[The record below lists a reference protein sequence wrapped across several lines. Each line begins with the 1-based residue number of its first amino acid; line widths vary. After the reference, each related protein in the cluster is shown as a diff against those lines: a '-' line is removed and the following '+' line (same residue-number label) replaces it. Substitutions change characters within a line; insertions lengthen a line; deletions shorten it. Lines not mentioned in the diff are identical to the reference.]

1 MFADAPAPAN
11 VIVDLD
17 EGVGGARQSEGEE
30 KPPPP
35 LIPEL
40 NAFGAAP
47 IPTNVMIDLDKE
59 TSGAEQGEGEGTLI
73 PPLVPEIVQTNT
85 DIILGIS
92 PDPGR
97 DEVQNQTP
105 PPPRKGRG

>member
-1 MFADAPAPAN
+1 MW
-11 VIVDLD
+11 
-17 EGVGGARQSEGEE
+17 GGA
-30 KPPPP
+30 
-35 LIPEL
+35 
-40 NAFGAAP
+40 
-47 IPTNVMIDLDKE
+47 M
-59 TSGAEQGEGEGTLI
+59 QGKGEGTLI

-105 PPPRKGRG
+105 PPTRGKGVGDPNRPHQYSK

>member
-1 MFADAPAPAN
+1 MH
-11 VIVDLD
+11 
-17 EGVGGARQSEGEE
+17 
-30 KPPPP
+30 PP

-40 NAFGAAP
+40 SALKVAP
-47 IPTNVMIDLDKE
+47 ILTNVMINLGEE
-59 TSGAEQGEGEGTLI
+59 TSGAKQGEGEGTLI